1 MTRADPDLQTCRALV
16 VDANVTSRSTLVG
29 MLREMGVGVVN
40 QCARTV
46 DARRLLEHRMYDVVI
61 CEQYFDQQ
69 AMNGQELLD
78 ELRRSQ
84 LLPFSTVFVMV
95 TGEATYAKVAEAAE
109 SALDSYLL
117 KPHNAE
123 ALRERVRQARHRKRV
138 LKPIFDAIE
147 QGRLDD
153 ATVHCMARFDSRG
166 EFWLYAA
173 RIGAELLL
181 RLNRHDDARA
191 VFEAIRATRALP
203 WARLGIARAEMEGGT
218 PHQARRT
225 LENLIS
231 ANTGFADA
239 YDVMGRVQVEQ
250 GDLGQALATYRR
262 ACEITPASI
271 TRLQKLGTLGFFV
284 GEWPEAMK
292 ALERAMVTGLSS
304 KMFDAESLLLLALMR
319 FDSSDPRAF
328 QRVAGNLD
336 HLVEKNPDSRRLT
349 RMRDMLNVLRALGER
364 RIGVVVERIRDLAGE
379 IRDEDFDFEAATNLI
394 ALLSLLGRTEV
405 QLPQAED
412 WFRDIALRFC
422 VSKAAVD
429 LLTAATRG
437 DETTQGL
444 IAAAYQAITTAAEQA
459 MNHSIKGAPDAAVR
473 TLIGQGRKTL
483 NAKLLELA
491 AKVLQRYESRIP
503 DHAELRAEVEGM
515 LEQHC
520 AKGTRI
526 SLNDNGR
533 SPGGLALRLDRV
545 VKVESS
551 AGRTRLDAVND
562 AGDADG
568 LGAPP
573 TASAA

>member
-1 MTRADPDLQTCRALV
+1 MTRADPDLQNCRALV
-16 VDANVTSRSTLVG
+16 IDANITSRSTLVG

-40 QCARTV
+40 QCGRTV
-46 DARRLLEHRMYDVVI
+46 DARRLLEHRQYDVVV
-61 CEQYFDQQ
+61 CEQYFEQQ

-78 ELRRSQ
+78 ELRRAQ

-123 ALRERVRQARHRKRV
+123 ALRERVRQSRHRKRV

-147 QGRLDD
+147 QGRLVD
-153 ATVHCMARFDSRG
+153 AARHCMTRFEERS

-181 RLNRHDDARA
+181 RLDRHDEARA

-203 WARLGIARAEMEGGT
+203 WARLGIARAEMESGT
-218 PHQARRT
+218 PQQARRT

-231 ANTGFADA
+231 NNAGFADA

-250 GDLGQALATYRR
+250 GDLVEALATYRR
-262 ACEITPASI
+262 ACDITPASI
-271 TRLQKLGTLGFFV
+271 TRLQKFGTLGFYV
-284 GEWPEAMK
+284 GDWPEAMK

-336 HLVEKNPDSRRLT
+336 HLVEKNPGSSRLD
-349 RMRDMLNVLRALGER
+349 RMLAMVNVLRALGER
-364 RIGVVVERIRDLAGE
+364 RIGVVIERVRDLAGE
-379 IRDEDFDFEAATNLI
+379 IDGEDFDFEAASNLI

-405 QLPQAED
+405 QLPQAEE
-412 WFRDIALRFC
+412 WIRDVALRFC

-429 LLTAATRG
+429 LLSAATRG
-437 DETTQGL
+437 HDVYRGL
-444 IAAAYQAITTAAEQA
+444 IASAYQAISGAAEKA
-459 MNHSIKGAPDAAVR
+459 MNHSIKGDPDAAVR
-473 TLIGQGRKTL
+473 TLIGQARKTL

-491 AKVLQRYESRIP
+491 AKVLQRYESRIG
-503 DHAELRAEVEGM
+503 DHAALRDEVDG
-515 LEQHC
+515 LLRQHC

-526 SLNDNGR
+526 SLNENGR

-545 VKVESS
+545 VKV
-551 AGRTRLDAVND
+551 DAP
-562 AGDADG
+562 
-568 LGAPP
+568 APLP
-573 TASAA
+573 TA

>member
-1 MTRADPDLQTCRALV
+1 MTRADPDLQNCRALV
-16 VDANVTSRSTLVG
+16 IDANITSRSTLVG

-40 QCARTV
+40 QCGRTV
-46 DARRLLEHRMYDVVI
+46 DARRLLEHRQYDVVV
-61 CEQYFDQQ
+61 CEQYFEQQ

-78 ELRRSQ
+78 ELRRAQ

-123 ALRERVRQARHRKRV
+123 ALRERVRQSRHRKRV

-147 QGRLDD
+147 QGRLVD
-153 ATVHCMARFDSRG
+153 AARHCMTRFEERS

-181 RLNRHDDARA
+181 RLDRHDEARA

-203 WARLGIARAEMEGGT
+203 WARLGIARAEMESGT
-218 PHQARRT
+218 PQQARRT

-231 ANTGFADA
+231 NNAGFADA

-250 GDLGQALATYRR
+250 GDLVEALATYRR
-262 ACEITPASI
+262 ACDITPASI
-271 TRLQKLGTLGFFV
+271 TRLQKFGTLGFYV
-284 GEWPEAMK
+284 GDWPEAMK

-328 QRVAGNLD
+328 QRVASNLD
-336 HLVEKNPDSRRLT
+336 HLVEKNPGSSRLD
-349 RMRDMLNVLRALGER
+349 RMLAMVNVLRALGER
-364 RIGVVVERIRDLAGE
+364 RIGVVIERVRDLAGE
-379 IRDEDFDFEAATNLI
+379 IGGEDFDFEAASNLI

-405 QLPQAED
+405 QLPQAEE
-412 WFRDIALRFC
+412 WIRDVALRFC

-429 LLTAATRG
+429 LLSAATRG
-437 DETTQGL
+437 HDVYRGL
-444 IAAAYQAITTAAEQA
+444 IASAYQAISGAAEKA
-459 MNHSIKGAPDAAVR
+459 MNHSIKGDPDAAVR
-473 TLIGQGRKTL
+473 TLIGQARKTL

-491 AKVLQRYESRIP
+491 AKVLQRYESRIG
-503 DHAELRAEVEGM
+503 DHAALRDEVDG
-515 LEQHC
+515 LLRQHC

-526 SLNDNGR
+526 SLNENGR

-545 VKVESS
+545 VKV
-551 AGRTRLDAVND
+551 DAP
-562 AGDADG
+562 
-568 LGAPP
+568 APLP
-573 TASAA
+573 TA